1 VRVIVRDTCQGCGLC
16 EANVPEVF
24 RMQDDGTVLIMVDTV
39 PERLEQDVRDT
50 IDDCP
55 TESIEVVD

>member
-1 VRVIVRDTCQGCGLC
+1 MRVIVKDICEGCGLC

-24 RMQDDGTVLIMVDTV
+24 RMEGDGTVLVMVDTV
-39 PERLEQDVRDT
+39 PERLEQDVRDAV
-50 IDDCP
+50 DDCP